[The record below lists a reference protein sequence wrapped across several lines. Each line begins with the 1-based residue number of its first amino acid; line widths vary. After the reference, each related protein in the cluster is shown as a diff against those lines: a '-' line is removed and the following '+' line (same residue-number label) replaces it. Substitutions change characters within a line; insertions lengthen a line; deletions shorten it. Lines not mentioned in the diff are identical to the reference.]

1 MLSECLNVIC
11 NHIHI
16 CPTNTNMMLKP
27 GICFFHSYSS
37 DSLCELPLNKTQSED
52 KKQLL
57 ADELSLLDFVTQD
70 IPGEYEERL
79 IKEVQKELGDGIAD
93 SGKLAMASDFFGE
106 EI

>member
-1 MLSECLNVIC
+1 MSECLNVIC

-16 CPTNTNMMLKP
+16 CPIPIWCWNLE
-27 GICFFHSYSS
+27 FVFSSYSS
-37 DSLCELPLNKTQSED
+37 DSLCELSLNKTQSEN

-70 IPGEYEERL
+70 IPGEYEETL
-79 IKEVQKELGDGIAD
+79 IKEVQKELEDGLAD